1 MTFRRTSRRG
11 GMLCAVLGV
20 LIGALNGL
28 ILPGLALAASEGGDH
43 GGGLI
48 NVDKSLLVQIVN
60 FALLLFLLHRL
71 LYKPF
76 LAKMEERTE
85 AIRKSLDEAQ
95 AARAEAT
102 RQQEENAARLRAAH
116 QEAAAIRDQALR
128 EASEES
134 RKQIEQAQAQAKK
147 LVDDARAQMEA
158 EVRRAREDL
167 RREVAELA
175 TAVAEKLVRR
185 SLREEDHRRIVAD
198 AISRVG
204 S

>member
-1 MTFRRTSRRG
+1 MTFRRTSRWG
-11 GMLCAVLGV
+11 GMLCAVALV
-20 LIGALNGL
+20 LVVPAF
-28 ILPGLALAASEGGDH
+28 ALAASEGGEH

-48 NVDKSLLVQIVN
+48 NIDKSLIIQIVN
-60 FALLLFLLHRL
+60 FALLLFVLHRV
-71 LYKPF
+71 LYQPF
-76 LAKMEERTE
+76 LAKMHERTE
-85 AIRKSLDEAQ
+85 AIRRSLDEAQ
-95 AARAEAT
+95 AARAEAA

-116 QEAAAIRDQALR
+116 QEAAAIREQALR

-147 LVDDARAQMEA
+147 LVDHARAQMDA
-158 EVRRAREDL
+158 EVRRAREEL

-185 SLREEDHRRIVAD
+185 SLREEDHRRIVAE